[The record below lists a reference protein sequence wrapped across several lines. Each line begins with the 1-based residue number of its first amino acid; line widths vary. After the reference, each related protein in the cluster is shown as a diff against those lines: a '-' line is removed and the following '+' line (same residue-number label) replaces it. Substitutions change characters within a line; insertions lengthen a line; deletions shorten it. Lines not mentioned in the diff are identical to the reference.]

1 MVWLGLAAPAQS
13 RSRGPHEPVHSP
25 DFGLTASSVVLT
37 LDFQGRNVV
46 TVKSAVVGPGQAH
59 GRRGEPPILRFQ
71 LRDSVG
77 NLLEEFNAWHP
88 LWRFR
93 FDGAGNHERRELLT
107 QATGR
112 FVIPFYPTMT
122 HLDLIDVGQN
132 AVVLGSN
139 IADLGI
145 VSMTPIAPPTQ
156 ILAGQ
161 PATVTIRT
169 TVVNNGPATPIDL
182 LLRTAATADAGGVVT
197 PAQQEASAP
206 GLALS
211 ETRVL
216 DQSFTVRCDTPGA
229 HTFQFAGDVRSA
241 NAGDI
246 DLVPA
251 NNKATAT
258 FTLDCVVPVTIN
270 IKPKGFPNSIN
281 LGATTVPLAVLTTVA
296 GDYGLPLAFNAT
308 TINPL
313 SVRFGDET
321 LVWTGTGGSRER
333 HDRLHVEDSY
343 ELDETTR
350 DGDLDMVLHFPQD
363 PAQSGLTDSHTK
375 ACVKGEFLS
384 GGQRFRFFG
393 CDSVNIVPH

>member
-1 MVWLGLAAPAQS
+1 M
-13 RSRGPHEPVHSP
+13 
-25 DFGLTASSVVLT
+25 
-37 LDFQGRNVV
+37 
-46 TVKSAVVGPGQAH
+46 
-59 GRRGEPPILRFQ
+59 
-71 LRDSVG
+71 
-77 NLLEEFNAWHP
+77 LET
-88 LWRFR
+88 R
-93 FDGAGNHERRELLT
+93 ERREVLT

-122 HLDLIDVGQN
+122 RLDLIDVGQN

-145 VSMTPIAPPTQ
+145 QSMTPIAPPTQ

-161 PATVTIRT
+161 PANVTIRT

-206 GLALS
+206 GLTVG
-211 ETRVL
+211 ETRQL
-216 DQSFTVRCDTPGA
+216 DQTFTVRCDTA
-229 HTFQFAGDVRSA
+229 RARAQFAGDVRSA
-241 NAGDI
+241 NASDI

-258 FTLDCVVPVTIN
+258 FTLDCVVPVTMN
-270 IKPKGFPNSIN
+270 IKPKGFPNWMN
-281 LGATTVPLAVLTTVA
+281 LGAATVPLAVLTTVA
-296 GDYGLPLAFNAT
+296 GEYGLPLAFNAT
-308 TINPL
+308 TIDPL
-313 SVRFGDET
+313 SVRFGDEM
-321 LVWTGTGGSRER
+321 LVWTGTGGTRER

-363 PAQSGLTDSHTK
+363 PAQSRAHREPHE
-375 ACVKGEFLS
+375 ACVKGEFVS

-393 CDSVNIVPH
+393 CDSVNVVPH